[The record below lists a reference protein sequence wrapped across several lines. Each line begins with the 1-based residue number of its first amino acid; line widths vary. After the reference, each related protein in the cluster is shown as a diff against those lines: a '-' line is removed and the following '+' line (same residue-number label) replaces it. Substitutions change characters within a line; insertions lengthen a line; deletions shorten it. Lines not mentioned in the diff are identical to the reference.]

1 MNDEGHNL
9 LRRGSH
15 YCRFCWGLFTLG
27 IKISQHT
34 HFLMWPNVCVFQKF
48 QNLRKPSKMPVCL
61 GGASRFCRIF
71 FKQREPHLVLCSCV
85 TQKSK
90 DKNKKE
96 REISPL
102 HADVFPAYIKSRTGE
117 ICSSPTQISQY
128 FTAFSCQLTIL
139 SSARR
144 SRHAAILAIY
154 KAPTSDPWKSVS

>member
-1 MNDEGHNL
+1 MTQC
-9 LRRGSH
+9 LRFSKNFKIRENH
-15 YCRFCWGLFTLG
+15 QRCRCAWVGLADFAEF
-27 IKISQHT
+27 
-34 HFLMWPNVCVFQKF
+34 FLNKGNRIWCCARVS
-48 QNLRKPSKMPVCL
+48 RKS
-61 GGASRFCRIF
+61 
-71 FKQREPHLVLCSCV
+71 
-85 TQKSK
+85 QKSK

-117 ICSSPTQISQY
+117 ICSSPAQISQY

-154 KAPTSDPWKSVS
+154 KAPTSDP